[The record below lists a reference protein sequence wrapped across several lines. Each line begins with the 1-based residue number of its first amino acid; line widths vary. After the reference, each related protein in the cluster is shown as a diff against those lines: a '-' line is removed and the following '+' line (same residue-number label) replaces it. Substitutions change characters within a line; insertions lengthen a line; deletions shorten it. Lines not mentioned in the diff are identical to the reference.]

1 VSKYCEELNGSLTD
15 GGSCG
20 PATLGRSEWESTL
33 KLSTLW
39 ELGDLRALAIQNLS
53 EIEMR
58 EVDQIT
64 LGKEYRVA
72 GWLVKG
78 YTKLAKRDNTISED
92 EGEILDPKSVIRL
105 FQVRE
110 AGIKGSFV
118 KFTTRSRFPTSQN
131 YTLVQSYDYEN
142 AIRPAFAQQL
152 ADAERVPESV
162 DPTICPSIQSVGCPS
177 SSLIL
182 QPKRNV
188 RFYMESVIFLVIHV
202 RVRAACRC

>member
-1 VSKYCEELNGSLTD
+1 MITSSKCQNSISSTIPAFSATFSPMIIPLKDPATKSRFISTQFRKSTLRDCWQLCIQCKLLISMGRYCEELNGSLTD

-53 EIEMR
+53 KIEMR

-78 YTKLAKRDNTISED
+78 YTKLAKRDNTSAKPPFPAM
-92 EGEILDPKSVIRL
+92 LWHYLPKCWHLSGRYKVL
-105 FQVRE
+105 
-110 AGIKGSFV
+110 
-118 KFTTRSRFPTSQN
+118 
-131 YTLVQSYDYEN
+131 
-142 AIRPAFAQQL
+142 
-152 ADAERVPESV
+152 
-162 DPTICPSIQSVGCPS
+162 
-177 SSLIL
+177 
-182 QPKRNV
+182 
-188 RFYMESVIFLVIHV
+188 
-202 RVRAACRC
+202 